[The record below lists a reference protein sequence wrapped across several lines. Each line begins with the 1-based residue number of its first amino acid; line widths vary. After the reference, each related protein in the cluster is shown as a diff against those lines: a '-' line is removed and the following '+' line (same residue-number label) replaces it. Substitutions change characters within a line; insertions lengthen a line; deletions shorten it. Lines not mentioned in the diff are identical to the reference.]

1 MLTRGSPKQARGIDD
16 GQLRAKLVWMSSL
29 DGLRVQGGVSSA
41 VDGSGD
47 SDEDTASGEAPNC
60 SSPLAQMF
68 SQRTLLAEF
77 DLPSS
82 PNAWMAPSGGGRCPA
97 PEPELPLPAGSGRV
111 SPVANLHDKPQ
122 PLPRSSA
129 PTWAELTMPASAAE
143 LALGTALIALG
154 ESTHTA
160 SSKAMDELPFT
171 LLSSSADLLGGRAV
185 PRSDVGGCAG
195 LVNLETTEGFLRLAC
210 GTMSPP
216 ATPEDGDQS
225 GWTSQT
231 SGRGRSRAAP
241 GRSSGSASP
250 AAASDCNPFA
260 PLASLRGEDRLD
272 QSRHEAPA
280 TGRHIPHYTAV
291 SPDRSRSHRRG
302 PRGSTGSVSPVENED
317 DLPPA
322 HFVSS
327 TETMSQIFTL
337 PYMDS
342 EVSIVLHR
350 IGSMLVMEGTLN
362 GSDLGSGDVS
372 ASARGR
378 RRGRE
383 HDEHL
388 ASNFLFFSSG
398 NNTDAATGG
407 GRSLHST
414 GVHSATP
421 AKAPARSVE
430 TASAASFRHKFM
442 WEFDDFGL
450 LLGSDMI
457 VFSNAKHPKFSMQLH
472 DVDQEVSSLACLEL
486 WMNNVFQS
494 IPETGICC
502 HKDGFVQGYKLMKT
516 SELPT
521 LSGAMP
527 NSYGARQFQPAAVM
541 EHGASILKFLH
552 TNCDRDGA
560 TYWLHRN
567 PNDGSL
573 QLFEVPLGAEEAR
586 TGNPDD
592 PESASP
598 RGEQEQQLSISVA
611 TLVFRMAERFADED
625 GDQQYGT
632 AQGGVGERRL
642 RLYRRCLELVNIAS
656 APLLWTAATERIAE
670 FNIGLLSTLETLTLH
685 AARRISSGRQRDH
698 LSGNVDKPSALV
710 ANALETLGL
719 LCAARDATASLGSR
733 DSQDAAAK
741 DENIQTEETVRRLT
755 LRVAHICLWLGSQC
769 LAVGCAFP
777 PTSPPRSPRSKL
789 EPDAPACLEPQPDIG
804 AGLHQLALASW
815 LLQQINVPA
824 EPGRAG
830 TEGRQ
835 HVVALL
841 TITSRAFA
849 ELAQAGVRSGQLKA
863 AAGPAV
869 VKLAAAQAAAGL
881 RGDDPTRFSVASILG
896 MDSEAITL
904 ATSSGGWLG
913 QHVHAAA
920 VVPGMDAEQNFNQ
933 SVQFLLRA
941 LRLCGP
947 GPDSTAP
954 GVGGNRSSTSGQA
967 TAARSAAGAH
977 SREPEV
983 PLNRA
988 DGGKKRTAPFTA
1000 DCVVPTV
1007 GGTKEL
1013 VVVPGQR
1020 RAKDSEAVGSAISEA
1035 LGTVYHA
1042 LGDHY
1047 IATGRRTKA
1056 HRHCQQGIT
1065 LFNSI
1070 CDRPNAALCMAAI
1083 GRIVRSGAIETDSE
1097 RSFSNAAVDVYTTA
1111 LSWYRQAREMLTP
1124 RSAYP
1129 RTWRQL
1135 RPELAATAAAGAA
1148 LLQVQL
1154 PQLAD
1159 KQRVDA
1165 ELETLAALSDAIAAY
1180 REVLAEAEGKGNSDA
1195 ASLDSAPAPA
1205 MDMAPL
1211 GVNEALSTAQ
1221 GAKVAAK
1228 LGDLEHQLG
1237 LLHGW
1242 RAAAPAPTAEDARGT
1257 RLRKLALTQAEKH
1270 LSQAVRWLQLSAS
1283 GPPCGSG
1290 DPIATSPE
1298 TFPQADVAALRKQML
1313 SQLDRMQT
1321 NCVGED
1327 ENLESA
1333 TFKKIVQLSVRA
1345 SVEVS
1350 RLPQQLTA
1358 SAPTQLPTGVELI
1371 RQTSAAAGMP

>member
-1 MLTRGSPKQARGIDD
+1 
-16 GQLRAKLVWMSSL
+16 MSSL
-29 DGLRVQGGVSSA
+29 SGLRREGGSSGA

-47 SDEDTASGEAPNC
+47 SDEETETAPAEAPNW

-82 PNAWMAPSGGGRCPA
+82 PNAWMAPPGGGRCPA

-111 SPVANLHDKPQ
+111 SPVANLHDN

-171 LLSSSADLLGGRAV
+171 LLSGSADLLGGRAV
-185 PRSDVGGCAG
+185 PRGDVGGCAG
-195 LVNLETTEGFLRLAC
+195 LANLETTEGFLRLAC

-216 ATPEDGDQS
+216 ATPEHGDQS

-250 AAASDCNPFA
+250 PTSDCNPFA
-260 PLASLRGEDRLD
+260 PLASLHGEDPLSE
-272 QSRHEAPA
+272 SREREAPV
-280 TGRHIPHYTAV
+280 TGRHVPHYTAV
-291 SPDRSRSHRRG
+291 SPDRSRDHRRG
-302 PRGSTGSVSPVENED
+302 SRGSAVGPDEDD

-350 IGSMLVMEGTLN
+350 IGGMLVMEGTLN

-372 ASARGR
+372 ASGRGR

-398 NNTDAATGG
+398 NNADAATGG

-430 TASAASFRHKFM
+430 TASAAASFRHKFM
-442 WEFDDFGL
+442 WEFEDFGL

-527 NSYGARQFQPAAVM
+527 SSYSDRQFQPAAVM

-586 TGNPDD
+586 TGKPDE

-611 TLVFRMAERFADED
+611 TLVFRMAERFAEED
-625 GDQQYGT
+625 GAQQFGT
-632 AQGGVGERRL
+632 SQGGVAERRL
-642 RLYRRCLELVNIAS
+642 RLYRRCVELVDVAS
-656 APLLWTAATERIAE
+656 APLLWAAATERIAE
-670 FNIGLLSTLETLTLH
+670 FNLGSLSTLETLTLH
-685 AARRISSGRQRDH
+685 AARRISSGRDH
-698 LSGNVDKPSALV
+698 LTGSADKSSALV
-710 ANALETLGL
+710 ANALETLSL

-733 DSQDAAAK
+733 SSQDAAAK
-741 DENIQTEETVRRLT
+741 EENNQTEETVRRLT

-777 PTSPPRSPRSKL
+777 PTSPPRSPRSKS
-789 EPDAPACLEPQPDIG
+789 EPDASACLEPQPDIG

-849 ELAQAGVRSGQLKA
+849 ELAQAGVRGGQLKA

-904 ATSSGGWLG
+904 AASSGGWLG

-954 GVGGNRSSTSGQA
+954 GVGGHRGSTSGQA
-967 TAARSAAGAH
+967 TAARPAAAGGH
-977 SREPEV
+977 NREPEI

-1000 DCVVPTV
+1000 DSGAPTV

-1148 LLQVQL
+1148 LLQAQL

-1165 ELETLAALSDAIAAY
+1165 ELETLAALSDAMAAY

-1211 GVNEALSTAQ
+1211 GVNEALSTAL

-1237 LLHGW
+1237 LFHGW
-1242 RAAAPAPTAEDARGT
+1242 RAAITAPAAEDARGT

-1283 GPPCGSG
+1283 GPSGGSG
-1290 DPIATSPE
+1290 DPIAASPE
-1298 TFPQADVAALRKQML
+1298 TFPQADVAALRKQVL
-1313 SQLDRMQT
+1313 SQLDHMQT
-1321 NCVGED
+1321 NRAGED
-1327 ENLESA
+1327 ENLEAA

-1345 SVEVS
+1345 SVEMS

-1358 SAPTQLPTGVELI
+1358 SAPAQLPTGVELI
-1371 RQTSAAAGMP
+1371 RQTFAAAPLQ